1 MTTPNL
7 PQTQALDPWET
18 DDWETSEERGLDHA
32 YDQDEWTV
40 KYPPTKNPLRP
51 ADLDIRKKR
60 EVFLTHLAMDGS
72 PQRAAQNAGLGYR
85 ALRLAYNKY
94 PDFAEQW
101 ELAKIIYAEF
111 VAEDEVRR
119 RAIEGYVKDVWYKGN
134 PVGSEIQYDS
144 GLTIAWLKA
153 NLREKYTERKETK
166 IEGSLNFGIAL
177 LPARGQ
183 NIEEWERNAL
193 DMHAGQTIIDITPNK
208 SETVEAPKKN
218 SGTTI
223 SR

>member
-1 MTTPNL
+1 MTSNL
-7 PQTQALDPWET
+7 PATTQALDPWET
-18 DDWETSEERGLDHA
+18 DEWETSEEKGLDHA
-32 YDQDEWTV
+32 YGKDQWEV
-40 KYPPTKNPLRP
+40 KYPPTKNALRE
-51 ADLDIRKKR
+51 ADLEIRRKR
-60 EVFLTHLAMDGS
+60 EVFLTELAVNGS
-72 PQRAAQNAGLGYR
+72 PQKAAQRAGLGYR

-119 RAIEGYVKDVWYKGN
+119 RAIEGYVKDVWYKGV
-134 PVGSEIQYDS
+134 PVGSEINYDS

-153 NLREKYTERKETK
+153 NLRDKYTERKETK

-183 NIEEWERNAL
+183 SVEEWERQAL

-208 SETVEAPKKN
+208 SEDVSAPKKN
-218 SGTTI
+218 TGTTI